1 MKSAYRVI
9 AALIALGVVVQ
20 AASVAYAAFSLS
32 HAVDDGATLD
42 KNSKIGDAGFIVHSL
57 DGQVIIPLLAIALL
71 VVSFRAGVPD
81 GRRWAG
87 FVFLA
92 VAVQVA
98 LGLISH
104 SVPALGWLHGINAL
118 VLIFL
123 AVYAAQL
130 AARTASL
137 PID

>member
-1 MKSAYRVI
+1 VTGCLSIDANEWHENPL
-9 AALIALGVVVQ
+9 AEPGV
-20 AASVAYAAFSLS
+20 L
-32 HAVDDGATLD
+32 
-42 KNSKIGDAGFIVHSL
+42 
-57 DGQVIIPLLAIALL
+57 
-71 VVSFRAGVPD
+71 
-81 GRRWAG
+81 RRWAG

>member
-1 MKSAYRVI
+1 MLLSPAKIRPISNRRGSFMKSAYRAI
-9 AALIALGVVVQ
+9 AGLIALGVVVQ
-20 AASVAYAAFSLS
+20 AASVDYGAFSLS

-57 DGQVIIPLLAIALL
+57 DGQVIIPL
-71 VVSFRAGVPD
+71 
-81 GRRWAG
+81 
-87 FVFLA
+87 LA

>member
-1 MKSAYRVI
+1 
-9 AALIALGVVVQ
+9 
-20 AASVAYAAFSLS
+20 
-32 HAVDDGATLD
+32 
-42 KNSKIGDAGFIVHSL
+42 
-57 DGQVIIPLLAIALL
+57 
-71 VVSFRAGVPD
+71 
-81 GRRWAG
+81 
-87 FVFLA
+87 VFLA